1 MRALLN
7 QELKRLWHSPWQL
20 ALVTYIP
27 LVSILCLWWLF
38 SAGLPRQLPVA
49 VVDQDNSQLT
59 RTLTRNLTANSVIKP
74 IAFSQL
80 PDAEAAMKKAE
91 VYAVVVFPHK
101 FKKSLLTSGSPTVDI
116 RYNSQFLLVGKLL
129 SSQLQLSLGAGLME
143 VAGLKQLLIGVNSA
157 SVAVNLSPVT
167 SQTTAL
173 FNRNNNYVGFLVPPV
188 LIALLQLL
196 AMMTFVNTLNDSL
209 IKTKET
215 YLLPDNFWSQVA
227 SKVLLYTP
235 MMVLHGCFIL
245 VWLYGYLGLP
255 IAGSMS
261 LLVIALLMMLLAL
274 WTLVIL
280 VFLLMREPARSVSF
294 CTALFAPAFA
304 FMGVTFPVN
313 DMPLVAQ
320 WWRLIMPS
328 SHYIDSHIS
337 VISYGAQA
345 QQVLQQFLS
354 YWYFLIVIALAWGL
368 HRVLSRKQRLAQS
381 EGGSHLSHASS
392 STKSDHSSKKPEV
405 SL

>member
-7 QELKRLWHSPWQL
+7 QELKCLWNSPWQL

-59 RTLTRNLTANSVIKP
+59 RALTRNLTANSVIKP

-80 PDAEAAMKKAE
+80 SDAEAAMKKAE
-91 VYAVVVFPHK
+91 VYAVVVFPHQ
-101 FKKSLLTSGSPTVDI
+101 FKKSLLTSGSPTIDI

-143 VAGLKQLLIGVNSA
+143 VAGLKQLLNGVNSA

-196 AMMTFVNTLNDSL
+196 SMMVFVNSLNESL
-209 IKTKET
+209 IKKKDS
-215 YLLPDNFWSQVA
+215 YLIADNFWSQVGC
-227 SKVLLYTP
+227 KVLLYTP
-235 MMVLHGCFIL
+235 IMLLHGCFIL
-245 VWLYGYLGLP
+245 VLLYGYLGLP

-261 LLVIALLMMLLAL
+261 LLVTALALMLLAI
-274 WTLVIL
+274 WPLVIL
-280 VFLLMREPARSVSF
+280 VFLVMREPASNISF
-294 CTALFAPAFA
+294 GSALFAPAFA

-313 DMPLVAQ
+313 DMPLLAQ

-337 VISYGAQA
+337 VISYGADT
-345 QQVLQQFLS
+345 QQVMLQFLS
-354 YWYFLIVIALAWGL
+354 YWYFLAVAVMAWGL
-368 HRVLSRKQRLAQS
+368 YKILFNKQQKVN
-381 EGGSHLSHASS
+381 GS
-392 STKSDHSSKKPEV
+392 KSDKLFFKHKSSAKP
-405 SL
+405 SNNNNPGAYL